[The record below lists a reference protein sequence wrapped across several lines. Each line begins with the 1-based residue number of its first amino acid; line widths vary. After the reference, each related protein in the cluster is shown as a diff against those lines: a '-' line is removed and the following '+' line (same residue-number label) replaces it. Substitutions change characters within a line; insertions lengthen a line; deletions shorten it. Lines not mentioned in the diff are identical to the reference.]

1 MFRLILIA
9 IFAALTAIGGVS
21 LYSAVEQAAEPME
34 EQLRGRLQLSHKA
47 YGAVADLR
55 SAQLNAMVTEFAN
68 SEVQAHLAVLESHR
82 KQMLQLES
90 EAFGRFPGGHEA
102 MGADRQAYVAGHE
115 EFLASF
121 SGDLAKR
128 IEGVRGA
135 SAWKEQSR
143 DDFVKQ
149 ARDEVAGCIAIAVDQ
164 CMFSMTWNPLKDEVD
179 SARNSNRYGT
189 RPDLVIVA
197 DARGTGRAD
206 VDRPKWSKV
215 DGFSEQFPLLRKAK
229 SGRLVHDVIDLEGKQ
244 FFVAAAPIS
253 DNGATIG
260 TLMVGVAIDGALLT
274 EESQTLGWKVSY
286 LDGKKLI
293 KSSLTEPRQE
303 ELRLNL
309 PKRSEDPQL
318 AMVDTDH
325 LIAQVIP
332 LKGAYSNQDVMA
344 VLSADR
350 RELLEPIEDIKS
362 VVPLFSLFGFLVGVI
377 IFISLIRHH
386 TRPLVEIDSGIHE
399 IITGNHDYEF
409 KSEYSDKLWASF
421 AKSLNRMVGILQGR
435 DLEEDDLEA
444 YMGVVTRETA
454 AIAVPD
460 SFMDDDDETGT
471 EQV

>member
-1 MFRLILIA
+1 MFRLVLIS
-9 IFAALTAIGGVS
+9 IFAVLTLVGGMT
-21 LYSAVEQAAEPME
+21 LYSAVEQATEPME
-34 EQLRGRLQLSHKA
+34 ERLKGRVQLSHKA

-55 SAQLNAMVTEFAN
+55 DAQLAAMADDFGQ
-68 SEVQAHLAVLESHR
+68 SEVQAYMAVLEGHR
-82 KQMLQLES
+82 TAMLKIEGD
-90 EAFGRFPGGHEA
+90 AFTRFPGDQDEIRL
-102 MGADRQAYVAGHE
+102 DRASFIAGQE
-115 EFLASF
+115 EFMASF
-121 SGDLAKR
+121 SEDIAKR
-128 IEGVRGA
+128 LELIRGA
-135 SAWKEQSR
+135 SAWKEQPR
-143 DDFVKQ
+143 EAFVKLTREEL
-149 ARDEVAGCIAIAVDQ
+149 ASCIAIAVDQ
-164 CMFSMTWNPLKDEVD
+164 CMFSMTYNPLKDEAD
-179 SARNSNRYGT
+179 DIRNTNRHGM

-206 VDRPKWSKV
+206 VDRPKWSKL

-229 SGRLVHDVIDLEGKQ
+229 AGRLVRDVIELDGKQ
-244 FFVAAAPIS
+244 FFVAAAPVT
-253 DNGATIG
+253 DAGVFVG
-260 TLMVGVAIDGALLT
+260 TLLVGVAIDGALLT

-286 LDGKKLI
+286 LDGQKLI
-293 KSSLTEPRQE
+293 KSSLSEPLQE

-318 AMVDTDH
+318 ALVETDR
-325 LIAQVIP
+325 IMAQVIP

-350 RELLEPIEDIKS
+350 AELLEPIENIKS
-362 VVPLFSLFGFLVGVI
+362 VVPLFSLFAFLVGVI
-377 IFISLIRHH
+377 IFITLIRNH

-454 AIAVPD
+454 AVAVPD
-460 SFMDDDDETGT
+460 SFMDDDDDE
-471 EQV
+471 EVA